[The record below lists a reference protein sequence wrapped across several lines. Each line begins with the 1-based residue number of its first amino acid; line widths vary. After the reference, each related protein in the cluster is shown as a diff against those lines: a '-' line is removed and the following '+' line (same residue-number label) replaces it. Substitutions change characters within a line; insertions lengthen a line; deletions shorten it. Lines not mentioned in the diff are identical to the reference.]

1 MGKSLDEVIFRWP
14 RVLEEIEEARVTGNL
29 SYFDRS
35 VYWRIQCRLK
45 ECMDGQRWMT
55 SPDILA
61 QRDSVREI
69 RRALAT
75 AYVTIM
81 DQCLDM
87 DDIDATADIR
97 TELGDEMDMI
107 DAWLDLV
114 DTYCIG
120 ELGWATLNRF
130 IRSYSHGEDA

>member
-1 MGKSLDEVIFRWP
+1 MGKSLDKVVFRWP
-14 RVLEEIEEARVTGNL
+14 RVLEDMEEARVMGNL

-45 ECMDGQRWMT
+45 ECMDDQRWMT
-55 SPDILA
+55 NPDILA

-69 RRALAT
+69 RWALAT

-120 ELGWATLNRF
+120 EISWPGLNHF
-130 IRSYSHGEDA
+130 IRTYQYLPR